1 MKLLAHAKE
10 KLPAPASSS
19 SGKGIEGGPANSH
32 FLHAGQV
39 HFSSAGQP
47 IVMILGSC
55 VAVCLWDPINA
66 IGGATHYLLPSWDGR
81 GAASP
86 RYGDVAIGVLLQ
98 KLMEAGAQKQQLRAK
113 VFGGG
118 CLFDFMRG
126 QESGKDHLGKRNV
139 QMALDTLNKE
149 RILVVSVEAGV
160 DKGQRIVFHT
170 DTGASSVKTL

>member
-1 MKLLAHAKE
+1 MKPQAILKE
-10 KLPAPASSS
+10 QLPVP
-19 SGKGIEGGPANSH
+19 SGSKSGNTAEAGAVNTH

-39 HFSSAGQP
+39 HISQTGQS
-47 IVMILGSC
+47 IVTILGSC
-55 VAVCLWDPINA
+55 VAVCLWDPIRA

-86 RYGDVAIGVLLQ
+86 RYGDVAISALLQ
-98 KLMEAGAQKQQLRAK
+98 KLTEAGAQKDQLRAK

-126 QESGKDHLGKRNV
+126 QDSGKDHLGKRNV
-139 QMALDTLNKE
+139 QMALETLTKQH
-149 RILVVSVEAGV
+149 IPVVSVEVGV

-170 DTGASSVKTL
+170 DSGESSVKTL

>member
-1 MKLLAHAKE
+1 MNHHLPLKE
-10 KLPAPASSS
+10 VLRVPASSN
-19 SGKGIEGGPANSH
+19 SGNSGEGGPATSH

-39 HFSSAGQP
+39 YLSRTGQP
-47 IVMILGSC
+47 IVIILGSC
-55 VAVCLWDPINA
+55 VAVCLWDPIRA

-98 KLMEAGAQKQQLRAK
+98 KLTEAGAQKEQLRAK

-126 QESGKDHLGKRNV
+126 PDPGKDHLGKRNV
-139 QMALDTLNKE
+139 QMALDTLAKE
-149 RILVVSVEAGV
+149 NIPVVSVEAGV